1 MLTLREKN
9 LTYPKMGW
17 HICFKGIFSFFWG
30 VMFFY
35 FFVWMRKQVSKQP
48 GRVLQAR
55 EPGSVRKGVCP
66 PGKLENGK
74 KKVGTNGKLGGGF
87 KDLLFSPLF
96 GDDFHFDEH
105 IFQLGWNHQLEK
117 CPKGFGPSKM
127 TAIFWKEMT
136 FAFHSTG
143 VFGDL
148 LGMKYLVNLS
158 YVWMMINHYKY
169 KNPFWTTSISWKVRD
184 PVLFSFSHE
193 PWWFIN
199 LPSPTKTYSPN
210 ET

>member
-1 MLTLREKN
+1 MFLLFAHRALFWLFRIYMLTLREKN

-74 KKVGTNGKLGGGF
+74 KVGTNGKLGGGF

-105 IFQLGWNHQLEK
+105 IFQLGWKPPTRKMSKRIWTLQNDRHIL
-117 CPKGFGPSKM
+117 KGDRHLLFTP
-127 TAIFWKEMT
+127 
-136 FAFHSTG
+136 TG

-148 LGMKYLVNLS
+148 LGMKYLVKS
-158 YVWMMINHYKY
+158 
-169 KNPFWTTSISWKVRD
+169 
-184 PVLFSFSHE
+184 
-193 PWWFIN
+193 
-199 LPSPTKTYSPN
+199 
-210 ET
+210 